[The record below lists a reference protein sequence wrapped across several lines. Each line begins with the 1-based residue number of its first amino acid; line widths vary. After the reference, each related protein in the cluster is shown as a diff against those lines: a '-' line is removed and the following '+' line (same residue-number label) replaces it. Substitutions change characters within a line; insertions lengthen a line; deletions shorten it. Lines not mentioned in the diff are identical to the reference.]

1 MARRGRR
8 RSIKFRLKKKS
19 LQANSAVLLILVG
32 LLGLLSLATSRGRVL
47 FWISQHLSAY
57 FGWAAIFIPLILILA
72 GLISLRTVKLPFVEL
87 RVLVG
92 LCFATLSLMGLVPL
106 LGGRG
111 GVVGQVLAEGLRNSF
126 TTVGA
131 FLILFSLG
139 VVSFLVTFN
148 TSLDNLISTAGKVT
162 RAVAAFL
169 RTYLF
174 RNLVALFEKRKGAVT
189 DSPQVEGEAVE
200 EEDRAPA
207 FEIVAPVSE
216 PTSPEKRSSQEV
228 GEVGLPPGMAADLPF
243 SDRVWEYPPLDI
255 LDGASDTTANRGDV
269 KANAQTIEK
278 TLESFGIKARVVEV
292 NLGSSVTQYALESA
306 QGTKIAKIRNLQN
319 DLAMAL
325 ASPTGTIRIEAPIPG
340 KSLIG
345 VEVPNYSAELVT
357 LKSILTSG
365 AMEKSKSKLTVTLG
379 LDVSGK
385 PIVTDIGRMPHM
397 LIAGSTG
404 SGKSVLLHSFVTTLL
419 FRCSPSE
426 VKFIFIDPKRV
437 ELPQYNEIPHLLTP
451 VIVDP
456 EKALPSFRWAISE
469 MNRRYRLFENAR
481 ARNINAYNELSGFQ
495 ALPYI
500 LIVVDELAD
509 LMVMAPVEVEKSI
522 CRLAQMSRATG
533 IHLILATQRPSVD
546 VLTGLI
552 KANIPC
558 RIAFNV
564 TSQVDSRVI
573 IDQPGAEKLL
583 GRGDMLYVPP
593 DASKPTRIQ
602 GAFVSDRELTGL
614 IRFLK
619 QSQVTPEYKM
629 EVIQYE
635 DAAVEKSEPEDSLF
649 DEAVQIVCEH
659 RRASASLL
667 QRRLRIGYARAARI
681 LDEMESRG
689 IVSSADGSKPRNVL
703 IREPGRALGGGRE
716 EGE

>member
-1 MARRGRR
+1 MGRRGRR
-8 RSIKFRLKKKS
+8 RSIKFRLKKRS

-32 LLGLLSLATSRGRVL
+32 LLSLLSLVTSQGRVL
-47 FWISQHLSAY
+47 FWISRFLSTY
-57 FGWAAIFIPLILILA
+57 FGWAAIFIPLVLILA
-72 GLISLRTVKLPFVEL
+72 GLIFLRTIKLPFVEM
-87 RVLVG
+87 RVLAG
-92 LCFATLSLMGLVPL
+92 LCFAALSLIGLAPL

-111 GVVGQVLAEGLRNSF
+111 GVVGQVWAEGLRTSF

-131 FLILFSLG
+131 FLILCSLG

-148 TSLDNLISTAGKVT
+148 TSLDNLISTTGKVT
-162 RAVAAFL
+162 RAVGMFL
-169 RTYLF
+169 KTYLF
-174 RNLVALFEKRKGAVT
+174 RGLVAFFEKRRGAVA
-189 DSPQVEGEAVE
+189 DPPKADGEADGE
-200 EEDRAPA
+200 EEQAPA

-216 PTSPEKRSSQEV
+216 PTAAEKRSPQEV
-228 GEVGLPPGMAADLPF
+228 GEVGLQPAAVADLPL

-255 LDGASDTTANRGDV
+255 LADASDMVANRGDV
-269 KANAQTIEK
+269 KANAQKIEK

-306 QGTKIAKIRNLQN
+306 QGTKIAKIRNLQK

-345 VEVPNYSAELVT
+345 IEVPNYSSALVT
-357 LKSILTSG
+357 LKGILTSG
-365 AMEKSKSKLTVTLG
+365 VMEKAKSKLTVALG

-404 SGKSVLLHSFVTTLL
+404 SGKSVLLHSFITTLL

-437 ELPQYNEIPHLLTP
+437 ELPQYNEIPHLLAP

-456 EKALPSFRWAISE
+456 EKALPSFRWAIAE

-533 IHLILATQRPSVD
+533 IHLILATQSPRVD

-583 GRGDMLYVPP
+583 GKGDMLYVPP

-614 IRFLK
+614 IKFLK
-619 QSQVTPEYKM
+619 QSQVVPEYKT
-629 EVIQYE
+629 EVTQYE
-635 DAAVEKSEPEDSLF
+635 EAVVESSEPEDSLF
-649 DEAVQIVCEH
+649 GEAVQVICDH
-659 RRASASLL
+659 KRASASLL

-681 LDEMESRG
+681 LDEMEGRG
-689 IVSSADGSKPRNVL
+689 IVSSADGSKPRDVL
-703 IREPGRALGGGRE
+703 IREPGQVGGSGRE
-716 EGE
+716 EER